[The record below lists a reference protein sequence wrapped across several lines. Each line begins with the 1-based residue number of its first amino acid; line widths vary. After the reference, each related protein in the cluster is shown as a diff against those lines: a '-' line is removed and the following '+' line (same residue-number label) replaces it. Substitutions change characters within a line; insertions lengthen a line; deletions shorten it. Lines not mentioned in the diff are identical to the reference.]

1 MSNNETVAADAGAK
15 EAQPEHQEFLGYDDP
30 HKAALEDNPE
40 KAEKLTWAVGLS
52 ALFLGTSFTG
62 PIIFGET
69 FLSQL

>member
-40 KAEKLTWAVGLS
+40 KGRKAN
-52 ALFLGTSFTG
+52 LGCWLVCSVSWDKFHW
-62 PIIFGET
+62 PYH
-69 FLSQL
+69 LW